1 MFFCFPVSRVFVHP
15 TIACGCCCGG
25 AYRGGGRHPH
35 LQPSTGWEKTT
46 WWRWSGWKEL
56 RITLCLTVLL
66 KTDTEVIWSTP
77 KSVSQLH
84 FQWSSFRCVSFPNW
98 SKVVSTNCRKCSFFS
113 LPWTLSHPKHPES
126 GLPYQFRSTNVALQQ
141 KHHFDATHAVVSW
154 WRTILTLQAE
164 TFVCFFEFDSSTY
177 NEWVWTQNYELYKL
191 CKIKNSMDILY
202 LRCFFFGHKCG
213 GKLNVDRILI
223 HRYIFLNS

>member
-1 MFFCFPVSRVFVHP
+1 MVEGGAFYNQGNQQQHGRSLTYRKKEAQTFDSERFCWRVRAVVSHNTPFNWPFLFLFFIVPYWYWVRLMFFVSRFPVFLFILRLLA
-15 TIACGCCCGG
+15 IACGCCCGG

-46 WWRWSGWKEL
+46 WPPPTWSGWKEL

-126 GLPYQFRSTNVALQQ
+126 GLPYQFRSTNVAL
-141 KHHFDATHAVVSW
+141 
-154 WRTILTLQAE
+154 
-164 TFVCFFEFDSSTY
+164 
-177 NEWVWTQNYELYKL
+177 
-191 CKIKNSMDILY
+191 
-202 LRCFFFGHKCG
+202 
-213 GKLNVDRILI
+213 
-223 HRYIFLNS
+223 

>member
-1 MFFCFPVSRVFVHP
+1 MFFVSRFPVFLFILRLLA
-15 TIACGCCCGG
+15 IACGCCCGG

-46 WWRWSGWKEL
+46 WPPPTWSGWKEL

-164 TFVCFFEFDSSTY
+164 TFVVSLSLTVQPTMNGYEPKIM
-177 NEWVWTQNYELYKL
+177 NYTNFAK
-191 CKIKNSMDILY
+191 S
-202 LRCFFFGHKCG
+202 
-213 GKLNVDRILI
+213 RILWTFCI
-223 HRYIFLNS
+223 SGVFLVTNVGGN